1 MTEMRLEETLFAA
14 TLLAC
19 ATIGRAAAQT
29 APAGA
34 FDPTATPAQV
44 CAIGYARAHRK
55 VPYRVRDL
63 VYDRY
68 RLPRGSRR
76 GYVIDHLIP
85 LEIGGTNAI
94 ANLWP
99 QPRAAA
105 HRKDRDE
112 DRLHGEVCSGEISL
126 AAARA
131 EILRLW
137 KR

>member
-1 MTEMRLEETLFAA
+1 MRRSVSAA
-14 TLLAC
+14 IFFYAIASGKADAFVL
-19 ATIGRAAAQT
+19 RS
-29 APAGA
+29 GA

-44 CAIGYARAHRK
+44 CAPGYARAHRK
-55 VPYRVRDL
+55 VPYRLRDL

-68 RLPRGSRR
+68 ALPRGSRR

-112 DRLHGEVCSGEISL
+112 DRLHAEVCSGEIPL

-137 KR
+137 AH